1 VDAAEKSGAV
11 VRRVDTRKLFGQAQ
25 VS

>member
-11 VRRVDTRKLFGQAQ
+11 VRRIDTRKLFGQAQ